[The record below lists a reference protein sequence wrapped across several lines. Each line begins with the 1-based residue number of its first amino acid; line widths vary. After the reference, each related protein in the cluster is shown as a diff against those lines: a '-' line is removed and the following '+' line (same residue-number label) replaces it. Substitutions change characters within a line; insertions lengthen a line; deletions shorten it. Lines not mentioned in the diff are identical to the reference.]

1 MILKEEFMEIKILY
15 RQGHSVRQI
24 ARQMNLSRN
33 TVRRYLR
40 ECEQP
45 EIKKRLRI
53 SKLNEFKNYLNERQR
68 QARPHVIPATVLMR
82 EIVEQGYQGQLSI
95 LRVYLRTLRPQVMTE
110 PIVRFETRE
119 GKQMQVDWI
128 EFRSSPDRLSAFVA
142 TLGFSRS
149 TYIEFVSDEK
159 LETLMRC
166 HQNAFEH
173 FGGVPYEILYD
184 NVKTVIL
191 ERDAYKAGRHR
202 FNPKFMQLAKHY
214 NFMPRVCRPY
224 RAKTKGKV
232 ERFNRYLRYSFYYP
246 LTSKLKPNGILVDV
260 PLANYEVKLW
270 MRDIS
275 EVRIHGT
282 TKRRPKDLLIK
293 EKPYLQ
299 SLPQPYLEIK
309 IAKPIDRSYIR
320 RTVPGLLQH
329 PLSVYQA
336 FAEGAQR

>member
-1 MILKEEFMEIKILY
+1 M
-15 RQGHSVRQI
+15 
-24 ARQMNLSRN
+24 
-33 TVRRYLR
+33 R

-53 SKLNEFKNYLNERQR
+53 SKLSGFKDYLNEQQR

-82 EIVEQGYQGQLSI
+82 KIVEQGSQGQLSI
-95 LRVYLRTLRPQVMTE
+95 LRFYLRTLRPQVKAE
-110 PIVRFETRE
+110 PIICFETRA

-142 TLGFSRS
+142 TLGFSGS

-173 FGGVPYEILYD
+173 FEGVPCEILYD

-191 ERDAYKAGRHR
+191 ERDAYKAGMHR

-214 NFMPRVCRPY
+214 NFVPRVCRPY
-224 RAKTKGKV
+224 RAQTKGKV
-232 ERFNRYLRYSFYYP
+232 ERFNRYLRYNFYYP
-246 LTSKLKPNGILVDV
+246 LISKLKPNGIVVDV
-260 PLANYEVKLW
+260 PLTNYEVKVW
-270 MRDIS
+270 MGDVF

-282 TKRRPKDLLIK
+282 TKRRPNDLLIQ
-293 EKPYLQ
+293 EKPYSQ
-299 SLPQPYLEIK
+299 SLPQPYFEIK
-309 IAKPIDRSYIR
+309 VAKPIDRSHIR
-320 RTVPGLLQH
+320 RVFLGLLQH
-329 PLSVYQA
+329 PLSIYQA